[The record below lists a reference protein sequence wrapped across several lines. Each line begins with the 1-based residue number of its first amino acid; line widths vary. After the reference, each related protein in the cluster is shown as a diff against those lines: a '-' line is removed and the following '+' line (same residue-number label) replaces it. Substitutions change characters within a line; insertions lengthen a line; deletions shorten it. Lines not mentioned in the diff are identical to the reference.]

1 MRNRL
6 TLLLAAAFVTSP
18 VAQSHAFDLEQTL
31 RELQPGIEEQ
41 VRPDLRM
48 AQGGCKSLGDA
59 VEQIRGRTKGR
70 IISAETRVNKSGRE
84 VHHIKVLTKD
94 GKVKT
99 HKVQGCKRG
108 NG

>member
-1 MRNRL
+1 MRR
-6 TLLLAAAFVTSP
+6 LLLLIVFCCMAATTV
-18 VAQSHAFDLEQTL
+18 VAQEL
-31 RELQPGIEEQ
+31 RVDSRIEL
-41 VRPDLRM
+41 
-48 AQGGCKSLGDA
+48 AQSGCKSLSDA
-59 VEQIRGRTKGR
+59 VEQIRRQTNGR
-70 IISAETRVNKSGRE
+70 IVGAETRVKNGRE

>member
-6 TLLLAAAFVTSP
+6 TTLLAVTLVTLSATCVQAFE
-18 VAQSHAFDLEQTL
+18 LEQAL
-31 RELQPGIEEQ
+31 RELQPEIAEQPRPEFRIVQNGGKSLSEAVEQ
-41 VRPDLRM
+41 VRR
-48 AQGGCKSLGDA
+48 K
-59 VEQIRGRTKGR
+59 TNGR

-99 HKVQGCKRG
+99 HKVQGRKRG

>member
-6 TLLLAAAFVTSP
+6 TMLLAAALLTLPLAEAKAFELELSLRDLTP
-18 VAQSHAFDLEQTL
+18 GFEKAERPEFRVAQS
-31 RELQPGIEEQ
+31 
-41 VRPDLRM
+41 
-48 AQGGCKSLGDA
+48 GCKSLSEA
-59 VEQIRGRTKGR
+59 VEQVRRKTNGR
-70 IISAETRVNKSGRE
+70 IISAETRVNKNGRE
-84 VHHIKVLTKD
+84 THHIKVLTKD